1 MKLRTLT
8 FAAILLCGLQAAN
21 ALTVITT
28 LETRDCKTW
37 VKIQRHGSQALKLA
51 EKNWLYGFI
60 SGYAM
65 GKREDIVKT
74 KTNPDSYRAWV
85 TNYCS
90 ANPQQDSADAA
101 LALIGELKRKARQTA
116 P

>member
-1 MKLRTLT
+1 MKLRTFT
-8 FAAILLCGLQAAN
+8 CAAILLCGPHAVN

-37 VKIQRHGSQALKLA
+37 VNIQQHGSHALKLA

-65 GKREDIVKT
+65 ARREDIVKT
-74 KTNPDSYRAWV
+74 KTNPESYRVWV

-101 LALIGELKRKARQTA
+101 LALIGELKRKTHQKGR
-116 P
+116 